1 MVSQKETTN
10 KGIGVNSSLTSGQYM
25 PESSSSN
32 QIIKVNVLNNN
43 TNTYYGDHGSFS
55 NVSEAIIAA
64 ETDTPII
71 IPKDQNARNMI
82 VDIPGVQIPDLAD
95 NDGK

>member
-32 QIIKVNVLNNN
+32 QIIKVSILNI
-43 TNTYYGDHGSFS
+43 NTY
-55 NVSEAIIAA
+55 
-64 ETDTPII
+64 
-71 IPKDQNARNMI
+71 
-82 VDIPGVQIPDLAD
+82 
-95 NDGK
+95 